1 LLTTPDSPILCYVTS
16 RKALGLETNPITR
29 LLAIIRRAIEAGVD
43 WIQIREKDLSGR
55 ELVHL
60 VREAVAAASDTQT
73 KILVNDRLDV
83 AIAARAGGVHLG
95 AESIPIREV
104 AAWRESHPAA
114 SLPNFL
120 IGASCHSIEQAQTA
134 ERDGADYVIF
144 GPVLETPSK
153 ANFGPPQ
160 GLERLRKVCAEI
172 KIPVLAIGGVNAAY
186 ASDCIRTGAA
196 GIAAIRMFQEARNS
210 FHSPEAPPGSSRDEN
225 DLRSV
230 IKRLK
235 SLKRS

>member
-120 IGASCHSIEQAQTA
+120 IGASSAARTRATAKSVRRDQNSSAGNRRRKCRVRIRLHSH
-134 ERDGADYVIF
+134 R
-144 GPVLETPSK
+144 
-153 ANFGPPQ
+153 
-160 GLERLRKVCAEI
+160 RR
-172 KIPVLAIGGVNAAY
+172 
-186 ASDCIRTGAA
+186 RH
-196 GIAAIRMFQEARNS
+196 RRNS
-210 FHSPEAPPGSSRDEN
+210 NVSRSSQFISQPGGAPWELSRRE
-225 DLRSV
+225 
-230 IKRLK
+230 
-235 SLKRS
+235 